1 MGDFVSWIVWGL
13 FVGMIARLLVPGR
26 QGIGIVWT
34 ILLGVLGS
42 VIGGVI
48 ATKLLD
54 IGDSNNFDFGSFA
67 IAVIASALLLGIG
80 ERLHRALPDRTRRKP
95 PDPYRDYR

>member
-1 MGDFVSWIVWGL
+1 MGDVVGWVVWGL
-13 FVGMIARLLVPGR
+13 FVGMIARALVPGR

-42 VIGGVI
+42 VVGGVI
-48 ATKLLD
+48 ATQLLN

-67 IAVIASALLLGIG
+67 IAVLTSTLLLGVG
-80 ERLHRALPDRTRRKP
+80 ERIHRALPDRTRR
-95 PDPYRDYR
+95 DPLDPGTRVR

>member
-1 MGDFVSWIVWGL
+1 MGDVVSWIVWGL

-42 VIGGVI
+42 VVGGIV
-48 ATKLLD
+48 ATKVLK
-54 IGDSNNFDFGSFA
+54 IGDFGKFDFGSFA
-67 IAVIASALLLGIG
+67 IAVLASTVLLAIA
-80 ERLHRALPDRTRRKP
+80 ERVNAATEKRRPKDP
-95 PDPYRDYR
+95 LDPYR